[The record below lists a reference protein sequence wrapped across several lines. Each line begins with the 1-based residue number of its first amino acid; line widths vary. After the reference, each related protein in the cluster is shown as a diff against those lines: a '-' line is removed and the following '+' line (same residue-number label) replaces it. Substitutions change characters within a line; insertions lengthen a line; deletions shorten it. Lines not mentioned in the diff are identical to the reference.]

1 MYSILQ
7 KQAIELK
14 AKELFSTN
22 QTMTAHTSQ
31 FEVDCKDAFVSP
43 WSSTQRPLRPPLTY
57 LNYRTKWNTFGLSE
71 AEFMTQNKINK

>member
-31 FEVDCKDAFVSP
+31 FKVDCKDAFVSP
-43 WSSTQRPLRPPLTY
+43 WSSTLTY